1 MIPRASRTGLE
12 AIAFLFYRIAP
23 CFWRASQVHF
33 LVVLSGFG
41 TPETNGPLQTLLKC
55 VLHTDGLW
63 SLLWPL
69 KCVLHTDGLWS
80 LLWPLKCVLHT
91 DGLWFMIPRASRT
104 GLEAIITSVIAQV
117 CSAH

>member
-63 SLLWPL
+63 
-69 KCVLHTDGLWS
+69 
-80 LLWPLKCVLHT
+80 
-91 DGLWFMIPRASRT
+91 FMIPRASRT